1 MFSLRTEKDVTTKYW
16 IIRVRFSRDQLHFFF
31 SIYKD
36 IWRQFNLLNI
46 FMFNISRSSFFFF
59 CVFFFSSS
67 YSPLVHNDQ
76 SRRNNSVFFFSF
88 AVVVVF
94 SSQLHPLQDRLIK
107 VRQPASTVLP
117 GCSCAAAAAALS
129 SCKVPGGCHVWRRS
143 CRDFLLLVVEDGGR
157 FSQHGVLRDFN
168 PLHAVRSHLKL
179 DREQKLFNDCFDPLG
194 AGTLNHGLSTK
205 KKKR

>member
-76 SRRNNSVFFFSF
+76 SRRNNSVFFFVCCCCCLLITTPSPPRSPHQSPTACF
-88 AVVVVF
+88 Y
-94 SSQLHPLQDRLIK
+94 STSRLQLR
-107 VRQPASTVLP
+107 SCC
-117 GCSCAAAAAALS
+117 GCSQQLQSTGRMSCLAPELS
-129 SCKVPGGCHVWRRS
+129 
-143 CRDFLLLVVEDGGR
+143 
-157 FSQHGVLRDFN
+157 
-168 PLHAVRSHLKL
+168 
-179 DREQKLFNDCFDPLG
+179 
-194 AGTLNHGLSTK
+194 
-205 KKKR
+205 